1 MSEARKS
8 RRRRV
13 LKAAISAF
21 NLRHSTVPCCV
32 RDMSETGCR
41 LLSDGSIA
49 IPDTFTLIIELD
61 GFEAECEVVWRTVTE
76 VGVRFTSAPKFARP
90 KRIQVLKP
98 TRSSPTRP
106 SLRRKTVRT

>member
-13 LKAAISAF
+13 LKGAISAF
-21 NLRHSTVPCCV
+21 NLRHSTIRCCV

-41 LLSDGSIA
+41 LLTDGSIA

-61 GFEAECEVVWRTVTE
+61 GFEADCEVVWRTASD
-76 VGVRFTSAPKFARP
+76 VGVRFTSAPRFATP
-90 KRIQVLKP
+90 KRVQVLRP
-98 TRSSPTRP
+98 TRSPTRP
-106 SLRRKTVRT
+106 TLRRKAVRA